1 MWSQALNTIAPPVR
15 LGPLLAGLLALF
27 ILLTPG
33 VAAAA
38 EVLAVRSATLLQVG
52 DSNRTYTVE
61 LACLAVA
68 PEQQQQALA
77 WMRHELPRRSRVNLR
92 PLGSHDGILLAKVQ
106 KLGSATD
113 LASGLIAAGQA
124 SDQTDA
130 PGCGSHPNQS

>member
-1 MWSQALNTIAPPVR
+1 VEQSSEHHRPPIR

-38 EVLAVRSATLLQVG
+38 EVLVVRTATLLQVG

-61 LACLAVA
+61 LACLTVA

-77 WMRHELPRRSRVNLR
+77 WLRHELPRRSRVNLR

-124 SDQTDA
+124 SNQTEA
-130 PGCGSHPNQS
+130 PGCGSLPTPS

>member
-1 MWSQALNTIAPPVR
+1 MAPPIR
-15 LGPLLAGLLALF
+15 LGPLLAGLFALF

-33 VAAAA
+33 AASAA

-77 WMRHELPRRSRVNLR
+77 WLRRELPRRSRVNLR
-92 PLGSHDGILLAKVQ
+92 PLGSHDGILLARVQ
-106 KLGSATD
+106 NSVPPT
-113 LASGLIAAGQA
+113 IWPAA
-124 SDQTDA
+124 
-130 PGCGSHPNQS
+130 

>member
-1 MWSQALNTIAPPVR
+1 LWSQALNTIAPPVR

>member
-1 MWSQALNTIAPPVR
+1 MGTALR
-15 LGPLLAGLLALF
+15 LGPLLAGLLTLL
-27 ILLTPG
+27 IWLTPG
-33 VAAAA
+33 AAAAA

-77 WMRHELPRRSRVNLR
+77 WMRRELPRRSRVNLR

-124 SDQTDA
+124 SNQTDA
-130 PGCGSHPNQS
+130 PGCGSHPNLS

>member
-1 MWSQALNTIAPPVR
+1 MWSQALNTIAPPFR
-15 LGPLLAGLLALF
+15 IGPLLAGLVALF

-33 VAAAA
+33 AASAA

-77 WMRHELPRRSRVNLR
+77 WMRRELPRRSRVNLR

-124 SDQTDA
+124 SNQTDA
-130 PGCGSHPNQS
+130 PGCGSHPNLS

>member
-1 MWSQALNTIAPPVR
+1 MPPTIR

-27 ILLTPG
+27 ILLTP
-33 VAAAA
+33 VAAAAA

-77 WMRHELPRRSRVNLR
+77 WMRRELPRRSRVNLR

-124 SDQTDA
+124 SDQTNA
-130 PGCGSHPNQS
+130 PGCGSYPNLS

>member
-1 MWSQALNTIAPPVR
+1 MGTALH
-15 LGPLLAGLLALF
+15 LGPLLAGLLTLL
-27 ILLTPG
+27 IWLTPG
-33 VAAAA
+33 AAAAA

-77 WMRHELPRRSRVNLR
+77 WMRRELPRRSRVNLR
-92 PLGSHDGILLAKVQ
+92 PLGSHDGILLARVQ

-130 PGCGSHPNQS
+130 PGCGSYPNLS

>member
-1 MWSQALNTIAPPVR
+1 MGTALR
-15 LGPLLAGLLALF
+15 LGPLLAGLLTLL
-27 ILLTPG
+27 IWLTPG
-33 VAAAA
+33 AAAAA

-77 WMRHELPRRSRVNLR
+77 WMRRELPRRSRVNLR
-92 PLGSHDGILLAKVQ
+92 PLGSHDGILLARVQ

-130 PGCGSHPNQS
+130 PGCGSYPNLS

>member
-1 MWSQALNTIAPPVR
+1 MGTALR
-15 LGPLLAGLLALF
+15 LGPLLAGLLTLL
-27 ILLTPG
+27 IWLTPG
-33 VAAAA
+33 AAAAA

-77 WMRHELPRRSRVNLR
+77 WMRRELPRRSRVNLR
-92 PLGSHDGILLAKVQ
+92 PLGSHDGILLARVQ

-124 SDQTDA
+124 SNQTDA
-130 PGCGSHPNQS
+130 PGCGSYPNLS